1 MYYIVGLGNP
11 GVEYE
16 NTRHNVGYMAVEYLR
31 EQEGLLDFSADALL
45 EVRRT
50 EGRVA
55 GQTVQCILP
64 TTFMNHSGVAVK
76 KVVPKEAVDKLIV
89 VHDEVDLPLGQVRFS
104 FNRGAGGHNGVESI
118 INHLGRKD
126 FVRVRIGIAP
136 VNEETGQAARPTGD
150 RLANFVL
157 KKFRPE
163 ELEVVAGAVK
173 EVKRLLEV
181 MIERGLEV
189 AMNDGNQG
197 GFKKVE

>member
-11 GVEYE
+11 GAEYE
-16 NTRHNVGYMAVEYLR
+16 KTRHNVGFMAVEYLC
-31 EQEGLLDFSADALL
+31 EQESLLDFSVDALL

-50 EGRVA
+50 EGKVL

-76 KVVPKEAVDKLIV
+76 RVVPEEAVNKLIV

-118 INHLGRKD
+118 ISHLGRKD
-126 FVRVRIGIAP
+126 FVRVRMGIAP
-136 VNEETGQAARPTGD
+136 INEETGQAVRPTGD

-157 KKFRPE
+157 RKFGPE
-163 ELEVVAGAVK
+163 ELDKVAQAIK
-173 EVKRLLEV
+173 EVKHLLEV

-189 AMNDGNQG
+189 AMNEGNQS
-197 GFKKVE
+197 GFNKVG